1 MKPGDYNKSIE
12 LAQYNLHEIP
22 ADRNFSASVL
32 FTDGAAFSLDVVMNV
47 HSVTGQKK
55 THMQHLGWNCVY
67 CKPVQHLKYVGL
79 SKLTLS
85 TLFCTAAGEEST
97 DLLSE
102 AGESTSRR
110 DPPNNP
116 SGGKLVATLVRYGS
130 VKVMNRPAFLE
141 MRPFWLLKGRKRP
154 FEK

>member
-1 MKPGDYNKSIE
+1 MASYT
-12 LAQYNLHEIP
+12 YHEI
-22 ADRNFSASVL
+22 AEMYLIYGVTEKKLCKCIVS
-32 FTDGAAFSLDVVMNV
+32 DGKRVPSQLR
-47 HSVTGQKK
+47 
-55 THMQHLGWNCVY
+55 
-67 CKPVQHLKYVGL
+67 
-79 SKLTLS
+79 
-85 TLFCTAAGEEST
+85 EEST